1 MNLYCE
7 FWTCACLLRKHK
19 RNLFHIASLFINFE
33 LILDMYID
41 TQQLL
46 IFTVLLE
53 GRLYEFQQGRDK

>member
-19 RNLFHIASLFINFE
+19 RNFFHIASLFINFE

-41 TQQLL
+41 TQQ
-46 IFTVLLE
+46 
-53 GRLYEFQQGRDK
+53 